1 MRKEVSYETIF
12 PHLLAP
18 FYPAGMESLRVQ
30 QTQSVSNVQP
40 YNNAVALTAKENNQ
54 MNKKLVLTV
63 LVVLV
68 TLTLPACA
76 PRTTSRALSPEEG
89 AAYAAEVD
97 EIVENMIVGFTENDF
112 AKITR
117 DMTDKRSEDYD
128 SSVRQLA
135 SEISVEW
142 GAYQG
147 KTLDHVEDRG
157 GWRVVIY
164 RLVFENE
171 PDVTLEVSFYI
182 SDPHLIGGTCW
193 NCE

>member
-1 MRKEVSYETIF
+1 MR
-12 PHLLAP
+12 
-18 FYPAGMESLRVQ
+18 
-30 QTQSVSNVQP
+30 
-40 YNNAVALTAKENNQ
+40 
-54 MNKKLVLTV
+54 KKLVWTV
-63 LVVLV
+63 VIGLA
-68 TLTLPACA
+68 TLTLAACA
-76 PRTTSRALSPEEG
+76 PRTTSRALSPDEG

-97 EIVENMIVGFTENDF
+97 EIVENMIVGFSENDF

-128 SSVRQLA
+128 SSVRLTA
-135 SEISVEW
+135 DEISGGFGV
-142 GAYQG
+142 YQG

-182 SDPHLIGGTCW
+182 SDPHLIGGTYW
-193 NCE
+193 DSE